1 MVHETTYWRNN
12 TASSS
17 FTSPVQ
23 KGGRES
29 EGEEEESDLIITGFL
44 TMHTHKEAILRF
56 FHTPLILF
64 SSFMINCLMVLSQFT
79 AIFKYYRQA
88 TQHVSVCQKRSEKHK
103 QCNAKA
109 IHVLLPAHRPWIPQT
124 HSIVKKLTPPNLY
137 LINCF
142 LI

>member
-1 MVHETTYWRNN
+1 MVHEITYWRSN

-17 FTSPVQ
+17 FTRLVQ
-23 KGGRES
+23 CRRGIERGRRGRIWS
-29 EGEEEESDLIITGFL
+29 HNYRISDNAYTQRSRIKIFSYTLNSVFL
-44 TMHTHKEAILRF
+44 TE
-56 FHTPLILF
+56 
-64 SSFMINCLMVLSQFT
+64 NCLMVLSQFT

-88 TQHVSVCQKRSEKHK
+88 TQHVSVCRKRSEKHT

-109 IHVLLPAHRPWIPQT
+109 IHVLLPAHRPRIPQS
-124 HSIVKKLTPPNLY
+124 HSIIRKLTSPNLY